1 MDDIFSQRLTE
12 LIKDGNYTLDYI
24 ADVVGKRAATI
35 SRYAS
40 GEIKGVKRSTISSIA
55 NLYGVSASW
64 LAGLS
69 DEKYDNTQ
77 QVRVPILK
85 IKNIENLFDSKNI
98 VDYIDI
104 RTNKKWEDIEN
115 IFAFEPTDDNMLPL
129 LRKRRFGYYS
139 LSKYCGKWQNRFN
152 IYSRR

>member
-12 LIKDGNYTLDYI
+12 LIKSGNYTLDHI

-69 DEKYDNTQ
+69 DEKYDNTH
-77 QVRVPILK
+77 QVRIPILK
-85 IKNIENLFDSKNI
+85 IKNIDNLFDSSNI

-115 IFAFEPTDDNMLPL
+115 IFAFEPIDDNMLPL
-129 LRKRRFGYYS
+129 LRKR
-139 LSKYCGKWQNRFN
+139 
-152 IYSRR
+152 

>member
-12 LIKDGNYTLDYI
+12 LIKSGNYTLDHI

-69 DEKYDNTQ
+69 DEKYDNTHQ
-77 QVRVPILK
+77 TSVRIGSNKMHLDKQDMIL
-85 IKNIENLFDSKNI
+85 ISFLVALAICVVIISMYL
-98 VDYIDI
+98 
-104 RTNKKWEDIEN
+104 
-115 IFAFEPTDDNMLPL
+115 
-129 LRKRRFGYYS
+129 
-139 LSKYCGKWQNRFN
+139 
-152 IYSRR
+152 